1 MSNIPSFSN
10 TDVAF
15 KSKSTG
21 ELKFTSFI
29 FSMMGSQSLVNSL
42 TGLTTFALKIHL
54 PIQWIV
60 KKTIFKQFC
69 GGEKIEECTGTYGL
83 LQQNNIE
90 AILDY
95 SVEGQ
100 TKESDFDHVRDEL
113 LQLVSNAK
121 KYAKVPT
128 TCLKVTGIASFSILE
143 KMSANSELS
152 ETEKQEYNRL
162 IQRLE
167 AICKKAFDNGV
178 KIYIDAEET
187 WIQVAIDRLAEV
199 MMQKYNGKEAIVYT
213 TVQMYR
219 HDRLAY
225 LQGLIEKSTKQSFVL
240 GVKIVRGAY
249 LEKEN
254 ERAIVKGYATPM
266 QPNKPSTDKDYN
278 AALKLILDNIQ
289 NVELCAG
296 THNEDSAKLL
306 CELMEEKGLDNS
318 YKGIFFS
325 QLYGMSD
332 NISFNLAHTG
342 YNVSKYLPYGPV
354 RDTLPYLIRRAREN
368 TSIAGQMG
376 RELALITKE
385 LSRRRAEPTNN

>member
-1 MSNIPSFSN
+1 MKN
-10 TDVAF
+10 TPEFGNTEIAF
-15 KSKSTG
+15 KAKTAG

-29 FSMMGSQSLVNSL
+29 FKMMGSPGLVNML
-42 TGLTTFALKIHL
+42 TGLTTFALRIHL
-54 PIQWIV
+54 PIQWII

-69 GGEKIEECTGTYGL
+69 GGEKIQECTGTYEL
-83 LQQNNIE
+83 LRKNNIE

-100 TKESDFDHVRDEL
+100 SKESDFDNVRDEL
-113 LQLVSNAK
+113 LELVSNAK
-121 KYAKVPT
+121 KHAKVPT
-128 TCLKVTGIASFSILE
+128 TCMKVTGIASLGILE
-143 KMSANSELS
+143 KVSANSDLNEA
-152 ETEKQEYNRL
+152 EKQEYNRV

-167 AICKKAFDNGV
+167 SICKKAFENGV

-213 TVQMYR
+213 TLQMYR
-219 HDRLAY
+219 HDRLEY
-225 LQGLIEKSTKQSFVL
+225 LQELIEKSTKQNFVL

-254 ERAIVKGYATPM
+254 ERAELKGYPTPM
-266 QPNKPSTDKDYN
+266 QPTKLATDNDYN
-278 AALKLILDNIQ
+278 DALRLILNNIQ
-289 NVELCAG
+289 KVELCAG
-296 THNEDSAKLL
+296 THNEESAELL
-306 CELMEEKGLDNS
+306 CELMAEKGLENS
-318 YKGIFFS
+318 FKGIFFS
-325 QLYGMSD
+325 QLFGMSD
-332 NISFNLAHTG
+332 NISFNLAHAG

-376 RELALITKE
+376 RELSLITGE
-385 LSRRRAEPTNN
+385 LSRRKN

>member
-10 TDVAF
+10 TEVAF
-15 KSKSTG
+15 KSKSTI
-21 ELKFTSFI
+21 ELKFTRLI
-29 FSMMGSQSLVNSL
+29 FKLMGSPGLVNIL
-42 TGLTTFALKIHL
+42 TDLTTFALKIRL
-54 PIQWIV
+54 PIQWII

-69 GGEKIEECTGTYGL
+69 GGERIDECTGTYEL
-83 LQQNNIE
+83 LKKNNIE

-100 TKESDFDHVRDEL
+100 SLESDFDYVKDEL
-113 LQLVSNAK
+113 LQLIVNAK

-128 TCLKVTGIASFSILE
+128 TCLKITGIANFSILE
-143 KMSANSELS
+143 KVSANSQLN
-152 ETEKQEYNRL
+152 ETEKHEYNQVIKRL
-162 IQRLE
+162 DS
-167 AICKKAFDNGV
+167 ICKKAFDNNV
-178 KIYIDAEET
+178 EIYIDAEET

-199 MMQKYNGKEAIVYT
+199 MMQKYNGKVAIVFT
-213 TVQMYR
+213 TLQMYR
-219 HDRLAY
+219 HDRLEY
-225 LQGLIEKSTKQSFVL
+225 LQELIEKTTKQNFVL
-240 GVKIVRGAY
+240 GAKIVRGAY

-254 ERAIVKGYATPM
+254 ERANSNGYSTPM
-266 QPNKPSTDKDYN
+266 QPNKSATDNDYN
-278 AALKLILDNIQ
+278 SALKLMVDNIEK
-289 NVELCAG
+289 VELCAG

-306 CELMEEKGLDNS
+306 CKLMADKGLENS
-318 YKGIFFS
+318 YRGIFFS

-332 NISFNLAHTG
+332 NISFNLAHSG

-385 LSRRRAEPTNN
+385 LSRRKAQPTIN

>member
-10 TDVAF
+10 TEVAF
-15 KSKSTG
+15 KAKSSG
-21 ELKFTSFI
+21 ELKFTSLI
-29 FSMMGSQSLVNSL
+29 FKMMGSPGLVNSL

-54 PIQWIV
+54 PIQWII

-69 GGEKIEECTGTYGL
+69 GGEKIQECSSTYESL
-83 LQQNNIE
+83 RKNNIE

-100 TKESDFDHVRDEL
+100 SKEADFDKVRDEL

-121 KYAKVPT
+121 KHAKVPT
-128 TCLKVTGIASFSILE
+128 TCMKVTGIASFSILE
-143 KMSANSELS
+143 KVSANTELK
-152 ETEKQEYNRL
+152 EIEKQEYNRV

-167 AICKKAFDNGV
+167 AICAKAFENGV

-213 TVQMYR
+213 TLQMYR
-219 HDRLAY
+219 HDRLNY
-225 LQGLIEKSTKQSFVL
+225 LQVLIEKAINHNFFL

-254 ERAIVKGYATPM
+254 ERANQKEYNTPM
-266 QPNKPSTDKDYN
+266 QPSKLSTDNDYN
-278 AALKLILDNIQ
+278 AALKLIMNNIQ
-289 NVELCAG
+289 KVELCAG
-296 THNEDSAKLL
+296 THNEESAKLL
-306 CELMEEKGLDNS
+306 CELMQEKGLDNS

-332 NISFNLAHTG
+332 NISFNLAHAG

-376 RELALITKE
+376 RELTLITSE
-385 LSRRRAEPTNN
+385 LSRRKNQPTKK

>member
-1 MSNIPSFSN
+1 MSNIPSFN
-10 TDVAF
+10 DTEVAF

-21 ELKFTSFI
+21 ELRFTSFI

-54 PIQWIV
+54 PIEWII

-100 TKESDFDHVRDEL
+100 TKESDFDHVRNEL
-113 LQLVSNAK
+113 LKLVSNAK
-121 KYAKVPT
+121 KHAKVPT

-143 KMSANSELS
+143 KVSANSELS
-152 ETEKQEYNRL
+152 ETEKQEYNRV

-167 AICKKAFDNGV
+167 AICKKAFDNKA

-199 MMQKYNGKEAIVYT
+199 MMQKYNCKEAIVYT
-213 TVQMYR
+213 TLQMYR

-225 LQGLIEKSTKQSFVL
+225 LQGLVEKTTTESFVL

-254 ERAIVKGYATPM
+254 ERALIKGYATPM
-266 QPNKPSTDKDYN
+266 QPNKPATDNDYN
-278 AALKLILDNIQ
+278 TALKLILDNIQ

-306 CELMEEKGLDNS
+306 CELMAEKGLDNS

-368 TSIAGQMG
+368 TFIAGQMG
-376 RELALITKE
+376 RELALINSE
-385 LSRRRAEPTNN
+385 LSRRRAQPTNN